1 MFVTVLIAVYVA
13 CELIANVT
21 ASKPIEVF
29 SVVAPGGVFIYAIT
43 FTLID
48 LINEVMGKEG
58 ARRVV
63 YAAFIA
69 NALLAAYSSLI
80 VSLPAPAFYADQHA
94 FATILGATPRIV
106 LASLTAYIIS
116 ALLDIE
122 IFAWWKKNMGQR
134 PWTRVLASNS
144 VSTFVDSAVFVVIAF
159 AGVLPIVPLLFGQY
173 VVKMGITFLS
183 LPLIYLARGR
193 VPLGR

>member
-1 MFVTVLIAVYVA
+1 MFLTLLIALYVA

-21 ASKPIEVF
+21 ATKPVEIF
-29 SVVAPGGVFIYAIT
+29 GLAAPGGVFIYAIT

-63 YAAFIA
+63 YAAFVA
-69 NALLAAYSSLI
+69 NALLAAYSYFI
-80 VSLPAPAFYADQHA
+80 VAMPAPGFYPDQHA
-94 FATILGATPRIV
+94 FATVLGATPRIV

-116 ALLDIE
+116 SLLDIE

-134 PWTRVLASNS
+134 PWARVLASNS
-144 VSTFVDSAVFVVIAF
+144 VSTLVDSAVFVVIAF
-159 AGVLPIVPLLFGQY
+159 AGILPLAPLIFGQY
-173 VVKMGITFLS
+173 LVKMGITFLS

-193 VPLGR
+193 FALLR